1 MDKPQAA
8 ANRVTRLLRDAAR
21 SGTEP
26 MGFAN
31 RASAAAAPAI
41 VIIESGRAG
50 DSAGRAAIAVSLGT
64 DTIEAADRGATP
76 VIARIISGLVDAA
89 VRERAAR
96 ADIDLLAVELGAVT
110 FDGLSSTG
118 GTSIAVVVDATPD
131 ALPPS
136 RALGELPVEVFLVRR
151 RSPSVNRWTGSDLL
165 AMRQIADTVRQWV
178 VAIADAGSR
187 PADLQTLR
195 DAGIVG
201 VIVDAGADIAAWQS
215 AAAGVRV
222 RRPTARGDSSAI
234 LPRAP
239 SGQAA
244 PADDDDDDGDDDD
257 QASNRT
263 DA

>member
-8 ANRVTRLLRDAAR
+8 TNRVTRLLRDAAR

-41 VIIESGRAG
+41 VVIESGGAG
-50 DSAGRAAIAVSLGT
+50 DSAGGAAIAVSLGT
-64 DTIEAADRGATP
+64 DTIEAAAHGATP
-76 VIARIISGLVDAA
+76 VIARVISGLVDGA

-96 ADIDLLAVELGAVT
+96 ADIDLLAVELGAIT
-110 FDGLSSTG
+110 FDGLSSKG
-118 GTSIAVVVDATPD
+118 GASIAVVVEAAPD

-136 RALGELPVEVFLVRR
+136 RVLGELPVDVIVVRR
-151 RSPSVNRWTGSDLL
+151 QSPSVNRWTGSDLL
-165 AMRQIADTVRQWV
+165 AVRQIADAVRQWV

-201 VIVDAGADIAAWQS
+201 VIVDAGADIAAWRS
-215 AAAGVRV
+215 AAAEVRV

-234 LPRAP
+234 LPRVP

-244 PADDDDDDGDDDD
+244 PAGDDDDDGDGDD
-257 QASNRT
+257 QTGNRT